1 MPVLQ
6 TSNKVQ
12 GLIAHCILKYM
23 IGIHGSRGI
32 LYSAAKKITRPE
44 SEPALKQIAGL
55 RQVWK
60 HISTHNV
67 LTQEAIP
74 KEGGQLKK
82 LASKLFNFFFNL
94 ISVFGKL
101 SWEGGLTFYFIC
113 SVKKWEIL
121 CTVIFEW
128 ALTVFY
134 KRAGVSA
141 TFL

>member
-82 LASKLFNFFFNL
+82 LASKLFNFFFKFNFSL
-94 ISVFGKL
+94 WKIIM
-101 SWEGGLTFYFIC
+101 GG
-113 SVKKWEIL
+113 
-121 CTVIFEW
+121 
-128 ALTVFY
+128 
-134 KRAGVSA
+134 GVNV
-141 TFL
+141 LLYL